1 MLLFGQTH
9 SNIRFQMVRNGL
21 LLVRPN
27 GIVSRCMV
35 PWLPENLVVLPHPP
49 EAFLH

>member
-9 SNIRFQMVRNGL
+9 LKIRFQMVRNGL
-21 LLVRPN
+21 LSVSHD
-27 GIVSRCMV
+27 GIVSLCMV
-35 PWLPENLVVLPHPP
+35 PWLPEKLLAVSHPP